1 MSNSPKRHHHLAQ
14 ALQRNFLQKGEEKL
28 WWYSRETN
36 TYEERTPRAIAHAK
50 HTYTF
55 SAVQGEERYALEHAF
70 SKVEDKAV
78 TALRKLEREEEITPS
93 EKNAISELVGFQYLR
108 TPSKIALIQ
117 QVRDLGGGW
126 IVQEYAQHLD
136 SMTTEQF
143 SVHVAN
149 YKAKTGKTLDLSQEE
164 LVESLKNRPP
174 KVTSTK
180 EATLESLV
188 DLGTTLAIEYSRRS
202 WVVMHAPADSS
213 FITSSEGIY
222 SSGERSERGTSPG
235 PGVPGVVTVFPF
247 ARRAALLIEGSGPST
262 LRHARVH
269 KKAVR
274 EINDEL
280 ATVSGE
286 IYGSPRQ
293 LLESIVKRNDLATT
307 RYELVPDSEYLA
319 ARLTQRLRDHPEDAF
334 PE

>member
-14 ALQRNFLQKGEEKL
+14 AIQRNFLQKGEEKL
-28 WWYSRETN
+28 WWYSREMN
-36 TYEERTPRAIAHAK
+36 AYEERTPRAIAHAK

-70 SKVEDKAV
+70 SKVEDKAAP
-78 TALRKLEREEEITPS
+78 ALRKLERGEDITQS

-117 QVRDLGGGW
+117 QVRDLGGEQ
-126 IVQEYAQHLD
+126 IVQEYAQHL
-136 SMTTEQF
+136 SEMTTEQF

-164 LVESLKNRPP
+164 LVESLKKRPP

-188 DLGTTLAIEYSRRS
+188 ELGTMLTLEYSKRS
-202 WVVMHAPADSS
+202 WVIMHAPADSS
-213 FITSSEGIY
+213 FITSSEGIF
-222 SSGERSERGTSPG
+222 SSGERSERGASPG
-235 PGVPGVVTVFPF
+235 PGVPGVVTAFPF
-247 ARRAALLIEGSGPST
+247 SRHAALLVEGSGPST
-262 LRHARVH
+262 MRHTRIH
-269 KKAVR
+269 KQAVR

-293 LLESIVKRNDLATT
+293 LLESIVKRNDLGST
-307 RYELVPDSEYLA
+307 RYKLVPDREYLA
-319 ARLTQRLRDHPEDAF
+319 DRLAERLRDDPDGAF
-334 PE
+334 PK